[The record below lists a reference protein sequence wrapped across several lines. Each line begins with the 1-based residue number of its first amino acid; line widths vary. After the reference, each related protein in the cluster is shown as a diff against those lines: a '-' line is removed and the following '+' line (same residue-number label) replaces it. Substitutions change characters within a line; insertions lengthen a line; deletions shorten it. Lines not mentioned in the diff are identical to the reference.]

1 MMPPERTSTTA
12 EEREATPAAASE
24 AGRRVPFTLGGPRVI
39 VAIDDDAY
47 ERFLPV
53 VSQVVADIGLPFT
66 CVRASELDSPHTE
79 SDLYFGAYVPSR
91 PGCVRLFQTTAL
103 EIFEQAPSGAILRDG
118 RQVWP
123 EAPVATGRPRADVEG
138 ELVEG
143 EDGALLFVTLP
154 RLRVTATGPIFV
166 LFQQP
171 TLKFGSKVKVADWLR
186 LARVAQRPDPRP
198 S

>member
-1 MMPPERTSTTA
+1 MMPPERTSIGAEARGPAPTA
-12 EEREATPAAASE
+12 AGE
-24 AGRRVPFTLGGPRVI
+24 AGPRVPFTLGGPRVI

-47 ERFLPV
+47 ERFLPMV
-53 VSQVVADIGLPFT
+53 TELIAKIGLPSTF
-66 CVRASELDSPHTE
+66 VRASELESPHTE

-103 EIFEQAPSGAILRDG
+103 EIFEQAPSGAILRNG

-143 EDGALLFVTLP
+143 EEAALLFVTPP
-154 RLRVTATGPIFV
+154 RARVTATGPIFV

-171 TLKFGSKVKVADWLR
+171 KVKAGAKVPDWLT
-186 LARVAQRPDPRP
+186 LARSAQPPDPRP
-198 S
+198 A